1 LGFAVLRRLCKLNF
15 NFNRDIA
22 PVSGIMRAP
31 NVMSPRFV
39 PEFIAYAK
47 ANPGRV
53 IYLYRRA
60 KSVTASTLAET
71 AWAAVDFLLVPTGIA
86 FVGVMVTIST
96 MLSWDGRL

>member
-1 LGFAVLRRLCKLNF
+1 LQAQLQFQ
-15 NFNRDIA
+15 
-22 PVSGIMRAP
+22 SGHRTSFGDHARTECHVASFP
-31 NVMSPRFV
+31 AGTV